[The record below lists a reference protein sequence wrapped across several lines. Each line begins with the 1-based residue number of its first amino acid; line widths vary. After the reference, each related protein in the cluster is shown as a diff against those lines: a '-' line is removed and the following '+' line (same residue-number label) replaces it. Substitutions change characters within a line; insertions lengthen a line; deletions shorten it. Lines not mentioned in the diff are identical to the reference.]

1 MGTLLLGAVADD
13 VTGAS
18 DLCSTLAGEG
28 MRTVQTFGVARG
40 VDIAEVDALV
50 VALKSRTAPVAQAVA
65 ESTAALDWLRELGA
79 RQFFFKYCS
88 TFDSTPT
95 GNIGPVADALMDRLG
110 ATTTV
115 VCPAYPTNGRTVY
128 QGHLFVG
135 DRLLSESSMARHPLT
150 PMTDPDLVRFLGR
163 QTQRGIGL
171 VPYSLVRQGADA
183 IAGRLRELEEQG
195 ASYAVTDALVD
206 ADLRAIGT
214 ASAGLGLVTGG
225 SGVALGLPDNF
236 RRSGHLR
243 AGAER
248 AKVPL
253 PDGPVVVLAGSCSAA
268 TRARWSGCRL
278 AIRRSSWTFS
288 RPKRVPGPSLR

>member
-1 MGTLLLGAVADD
+1 
-13 VTGAS
+13 
-18 DLCSTLAGEG
+18 
-28 MRTVQTFGVARG
+28 
-40 VDIAEVDALV
+40 
-50 VALKSRTAPVAQAVA
+50 
-65 ESTAALDWLRELGA
+65 
-79 RQFFFKYCS
+79 
-88 TFDSTPT
+88 
-95 GNIGPVADALMDRLG
+95 MDRLG

-115 VCPAYPTNGRTVY
+115 VCPAYPPTA
-128 QGHLFVG
+128 
-135 DRLLSESSMARHPLT
+135 ARSTRVISLWGPA
-150 PMTDPDLVRFLGR
+150 PVRVVDGPPPVDADDGSRLVRFLGR

-171 VPYSLVRQGADA
+171 VLTRSCARGRRDSGPAARTRGA
-183 IAGRLRELEEQG
+183 R

-248 AKVPL
+248 AKVPF
-253 PDGPVVVLAGSCSAA
+253 PTDRWSCSPAA
-268 TRARWSGCRL
+268 ARPQPGPRWSGCRL

-288 RPKRVPGPSLR
+288 RPKRVPGPRFGDGAGRGSPG